1 MVRAGKYA
9 INVLAIAAAWG
20 LFALFAASQNYLSR
34 AYNPCVLWKP
44 AFQYSLVDSAAWAL
58 LTPLI
63 FYVAGVLVVKRRNLL
78 WTVPLLTV
86 SSLGFALLH
95 LVIFI
100 RLLPL
105 IGYRTNPGLMQYLA
119 VFGART

>member
-34 AYNPCVLWKP
+34 AYNTRVSWKP

-63 FYVAGVLVVKRRNLL
+63 FYVAGVLVVKRGNCL
-78 WTVPLLTV
+78 WTVPLLIV
-86 SSLGFALLH
+86 STLASPLLH
-95 LVIFI
+95 LAIFSPF
-100 RLLPL
+100 LPFTA
-105 IGYRTNPGLMQYLA
+105 YPPHPH
-119 VFGART
+119 